1 MKRLPETYI
10 GLGELKNLFNDV
22 EPDEAFIIVAEPLR
36 NWIPEEFEHVYSYK
50 FAEPKVAEIA
60 KIKAKMPK
68 EAEVIIAI
76 GGGSVL
82 DTAKVLKLE
91 FDTAKELDDILAG
104 KRKMEISEITF
115 VAVPTTCGTGSEATS
130 IAIVENLTGDLK
142 KGLVDDEFLPDQVI
156 LDAELLLDLPD
167 EPFCYSAVDAIVHAI
182 ESYLSVNSTSMSRQV
197 SMQAITNLLSNFPSA
212 RKKDPEALEQML
224 YGSFMAGYA
233 FNTAGVGA
241 VHALAYPLGAELHIP
256 HGLANGMLLKE
267 VLAFNYEAESEMID
281 NLDAILELFFEE
293 DCLENFDLFLKLNC
307 IDKRLRDYNVSE
319 EDLKRFA
326 KNAFG
331 IDRLLKNNIRQFES
345 EEQIQ
350 EIYKKIF

>member
-10 GLGELKNLFNDV
+10 GLGELENLFNDV

-36 NWIPEEFEHVYSYK
+36 DKVPEEFEHVYSYA
-50 FAEPKVAEIA
+50 FAEPRVEDIA
-60 KIKAKMPK
+60 LIKAEMP
-68 EAEVIIAI
+68 EDAEVIIAI

-82 DTAKVLKLE
+82 DTAKILKLE
-91 FDTAKELDDILAG
+91 FKGAKQLDEILAG
-104 KRKMEISEITF
+104 KRKMNFSEITF

-130 IAIVENLTGDLK
+130 IAIVENLAGDLK
-142 KGLVDDEFLPDQVI
+142 KGLIDDEFLPDQVI
-156 LDAELLLDLPD
+156 LDAELLANLPD
-167 EPFCYSAVDAIVHAI
+167 EPFCYSAVDAIVHAV
-182 ESYLSVNSTSMSRQV
+182 ESFLSVNSTSMSRQI
-197 SMQAITNLLSNFPSA
+197 SMHAITNLLSNFPAA

-224 YGSFMAGYA
+224 YSSFMAGYA
-233 FNTAGVGA
+233 FNAAGVGA

-267 VLAFNYEAESEMID
+267 VLAFNYEAEDEKVE

-293 DCLENFDLFLKLNC
+293 DCLENLDIFLKLNC
-307 IDKRLRDYNVSE
+307 IDKRLREFNVTD

-331 IDRLLKNNIRQFES
+331 IDRLLQNNIRQFES
-345 EEQIQ
+345 EEQIL
-350 EIYKKIF
+350 EIYRKIF

>member
-10 GLGELKNLFNDV
+10 GLGELENLFSDV
-22 EPDEAFIIVAEPLR
+22 EPDEAFILVAEPLR
-36 NWIPEEFEHVYSYK
+36 SKIPEEFEHVYNYN
-50 FAEPKVAEIA
+50 FAEPRVEDIA
-60 KIKAKMPK
+60 KIKAEMPDD
-68 EAEVIIAI
+68 AEVIIAI

-91 FDTAKELDDILAG
+91 FENAKQLDEILVG
-104 KRKMEISEITF
+104 KRKMEFSEITF

-130 IAIVENLTGDLK
+130 IAIVENLAGDLK

-156 LDAELLLDLPD
+156 LDAELLAGLPD
-167 EPFCYSAVDAIVHAI
+167 EAFCYSAVDAIVHAV
-182 ESYLSVNSTSMSRQV
+182 ESFLSVNSTSMSRQI
-197 SMQAITNLLSNFPSA
+197 SMHAITNLLSNFPVA

-224 YGSFMAGYA
+224 YSSFMAGYA

-267 VLAFNYEAESEMID
+267 VLAFNYEVDSEMIE

-293 DCLENFDLFLKLNC
+293 DCLENLDLFLKLNC
-307 IDKRLRDYNVSE
+307 IDKRLRDYKVTD

-331 IDRLLKNNIRQFES
+331 IDRLLRNNIRQFES
-345 EEQIQ
+345 EAQIL
-350 EIYKKIF
+350 EIYRKIY